1 MATFQN
7 MEKWSLTHNPRWLV
21 LIRITL
27 GFSLLLKGILF
38 ISNTAD
44 LETIIE
50 GSALINSSNWLAFII
65 TWVHLFGGFL
75 IIIGLFT
82 RWVVLIQ
89 IPILLGAIFFVNAPK
104 GVFAGDSEL
113 GFSIIVL
120 LLLLLFFA
128 EGGGHYS
135 LDRYLQKHPK

>member
-44 LETIIE
+44 LETTIA
-50 GSALINSSNWLAFII
+50 GSALINSSNWLAFVI

-82 RWVVLIQ
+82 RWTVLLQ
-89 IPILLGAIFFVNAPK
+89 MPILLGAIFFVNAPK
-104 GVFAGDSEL
+104 GLFAGGSEL

-120 LLLLLFFA
+120 LLLILFFA
-128 EGGGHYS
+128 EGGGHFS

>member
-7 MEKWSLTHNPRWLV
+7 MEKWSLTHNPRWLI

-27 GFSLLLKGILF
+27 GLTLFLKGILF

-44 LETIIE
+44 LENIIA
-50 GSALINSSNWLAFII
+50 GSALINSSTWLAFVI
-65 TWVHLFGGFL
+65 TWIHLFGGFL

-82 RWVVLIQ
+82 RWAVLLQ

-104 GVFAGDSEL
+104 GVFAGDTEL

-120 LLLLLFFA
+120 LLLLLFFV

-135 LDRYLQKHPK
+135 FDRYLQKKPT